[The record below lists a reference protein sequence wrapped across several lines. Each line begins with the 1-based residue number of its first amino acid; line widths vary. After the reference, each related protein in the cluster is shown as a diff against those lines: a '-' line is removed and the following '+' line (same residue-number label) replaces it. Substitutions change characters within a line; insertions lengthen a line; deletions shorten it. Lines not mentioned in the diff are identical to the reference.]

1 MPTVMLIYGFRFFFY
16 SREETRMHIHVEFE
30 NKELKIWLDN
40 FELAYNHGFPD
51 HEVSRIIKLVV
62 KYEKALKKAWLSHFG

>member
-1 MPTVMLIYGFRFFFY
+1 
-16 SREETRMHIHVEFE
+16 MHIHVEIE
-30 NKELKIWLDN
+30 SKELKIWLDT